1 MGERHKR
8 SNRNSTVI
16 LSGRTGGRDE
26 DRNGWREGWPA
37 SAQARSL
44 TTVRKGAQARS
55 PINYNLDP
63 PLFSFLSLTHFLLHS
78 TILPLPLILPWSLSS
93 APINQSLLP
102 PSLPPPS
109 FLPPSPLPLCLA
121 LSLHRPSS
129 SSPRHSSPSFHRWE
143 CSGSR
148 KVRGGQTRGR
158 ERGRGNEG
166 V

>member
-1 MGERHKR
+1 MDERHKR
-8 SNRNSTVI
+8 SNRNSTII

-26 DRNGWREGWPA
+26 DRNGWREGWQA
-37 SAQARSL
+37 SAEARSL

-63 PLFSFLSLTHFLLHS
+63 PLFSSLSLTHFLLHS

-102 PSLPPPS
+102 PLLPPLAISHLPPPTM
-109 FLPPSPLPLCLA
+109 P
-121 LSLHRPSS
+121 LSLSLS
-129 SSPRHSSPSFHRWE
+129 ALLFIPRHSSPSFHRWK

-158 ERGRGNEG
+158 ERGRGNKG